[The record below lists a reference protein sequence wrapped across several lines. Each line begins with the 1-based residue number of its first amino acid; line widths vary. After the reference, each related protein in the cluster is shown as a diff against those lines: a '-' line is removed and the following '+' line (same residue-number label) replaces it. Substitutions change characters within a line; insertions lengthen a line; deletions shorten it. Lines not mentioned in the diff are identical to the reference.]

1 MSLTSIDFL
10 MCLGIYTY
18 GELADNSEPSDYSE
32 RYRRELLTSVR
43 GGARIWLSAVEGH
56 RTTTLLPF
64 GPWSRHPS
72 RRCLEQGL
80 SEPLIG
86 VLSFALCL
94 FYSLHIITLFI
105 IYLTCLQ
112 VTVVIRELFVLVIDP
127 KRGLTG
133 LQVPNSV

>member
-1 MSLTSIDFL
+1 MSLTSVDFL
-10 MCLGIYTY
+10 MCLGRYTY
-18 GELADNSEPSDYSE
+18 GELADNIEPGDYSE
-32 RYRRELLTSVR
+32 RYPRELLTSVR

-94 FYSLHIITLFI
+94 FYSLLIITLFI
-105 IYLTCLQ
+105 IYVLQ
-112 VTVVIRELFVLVIDP
+112 PSVCHHSQNSAHLHS
-127 KRGLTG
+127 
-133 LQVPNSV
+133 LQIA